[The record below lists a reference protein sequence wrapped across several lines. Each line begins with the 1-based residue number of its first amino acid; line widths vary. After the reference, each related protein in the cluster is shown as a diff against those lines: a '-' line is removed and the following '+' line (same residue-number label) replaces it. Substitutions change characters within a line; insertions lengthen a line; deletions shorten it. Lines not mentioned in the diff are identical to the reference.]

1 VPQPRPPFVRP
12 RSTICKKPVVRP
24 SNGFP
29 KNRSLRWTATGLT
42 WGTPHSVIRPAE
54 AGCRTE
60 PRSRPLEILHSPL
73 MFLRRRPR
81 RKRSQVLP
89 FPRLCIL
96 LAGIQ
101 TILAGCS
108 LRIIEKR
115 MLCLYR
121 SVGKEKDAGQ
131 LSSCAVEE
139 PLSRRC
145 SERPRT
151 EIPHAA
157 SLQNLSSWAR
167 NTSPPMMHHPKQLRL
182 ISRLGTP
189 DAQTN
194 ASTPRYF

>member
-1 VPQPRPPFVRP
+1 M
-12 RSTICKKPVVRP
+12 
-24 SNGFP
+24 G
-29 KNRSLRWTATGLT
+29 SLRTGVSGGLPPGSRGERRTRSFARPKPAVGPNPGHARLKYCTAR
-42 WGTPHSVIRPAE
+42 SCFCAAARDENV
-54 AGCRTE
+54 
-60 PRSRPLEILHSPL
+60 PRFFLFPVFAS
-73 MFLRRRPR
+73 FLREY
-81 RKRSQVLP
+81 KRYSP
-89 FPRLCIL
+89 D
-96 LAGIQ
+96 
-101 TILAGCS
+101 CS